1 MRVNVTEIWMR
12 REIRGVISHGIVVDQ
27 AISDQHRD
35 WNGWAHSQR
44 LEAVLAVFTDV
55 SFLLVAV
62 VLEPDFYL
70 SGCQAYH
77 SSQVLSLRCR
87 QVTLLAK
94 STLQFERLCLG
105 EKHSSLPLLL
115 FRLVVLL
122 RFNVREGQMT
132 RLFFS
137 RICFANFATWWSA
150 QVFCWRSFK
159 TRRVHRAF
167 CSFLLGRKLVFF
179 SFWHIKDVSNWE
191 GPSGRDLHVV
201 ASVHGERWKGN
212 DGLARK
218 REKLFLSTVSR
229 QCNYLKKDWDK
240 GRVSARHFA
249 NWW

>member
-1 MRVNVTEIWMR
+1 MYRSWLSQFGGFFLWDKIQLYHAVNSTLDDCPLPTVTRTRKITRRRQVRVNVTEIWMR
-12 REIRGVISHGIVVDQ
+12 REIRGVVSHGIVVDQ

-44 LEAVLAVFTDV
+44 LEAVPAVFTDV

-132 RLFFS
+132 RLFF
-137 RICFANFATWWSA
+137 CLE
-150 QVFCWRSFK
+150 K
-159 TRRVHRAF
+159 K
-167 CSFLLGRKLVFF
+167 RK
-179 SFWHIKDVSNWE
+179 
-191 GPSGRDLHVV
+191 
-201 ASVHGERWKGN
+201 
-212 DGLARK
+212 
-218 REKLFLSTVSR
+218 
-229 QCNYLKKDWDK
+229 KKQNP
-240 GRVSARHFA
+240 G
-249 NWW
+249 